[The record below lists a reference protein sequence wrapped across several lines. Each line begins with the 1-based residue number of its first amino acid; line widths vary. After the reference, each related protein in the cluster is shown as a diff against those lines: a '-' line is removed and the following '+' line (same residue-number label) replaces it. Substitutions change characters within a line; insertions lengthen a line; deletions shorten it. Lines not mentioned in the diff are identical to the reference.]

1 MPPAT
6 SPALRRRLLRSSVAI
21 VAFAAF
27 ACHAATVGA
36 QLVGAN
42 LGGVITDQSGGA
54 LPGVTVTVTNRGT
67 GFEHVLVTEADGKF
81 RVVAMQP
88 GAYDVIADL
97 TGFTPQRRQITLTV
111 GADATL
117 NLVLDVGALSET
129 VMVSASA
136 ALVEVTRSQ
145 PSSAVVGDQIAALPV
160 LERNFLSLAQLLPG
174 AAPDQRP
181 NRFSITKFGGAAD
194 QRNSF
199 TTIIDGGD
207 IDDVVQGNPTINLS
221 QDAVQEFKVFRN
233 QFDAQY
239 GNALT
244 AVVAVVSKSGT
255 NQFHGSGYYF
265 GRDDALNAKNAFAR
279 AKPEYQQ
286 GRVGGSVGGPALR
299 NRTFFFTSYEYNDV
313 NDVRI
318 IALPAN
324 NPFASAENGT
334 FPSGKTNHLFN
345 TKVDHRFNDRHSM
358 FARYAFDDQFTL
370 RSGNPS
376 SDSRQGDDFSTTHS
390 VVAEGTSVLSDR
402 LVNSLRVHF
411 LTQNVGTLAHSTAA
425 GVTRPSI
432 STGPGPTWPQ
442 YFPRKK
448 TTVGETVYYTA
459 ARHDIKAGA
468 DYSYSTGSYES
479 HANETGQFTFTTDLP
494 FDVNN
499 RATWPISLVMQ
510 TPGKYSFASS
520 QIALYAQD
528 NWRIADRVRL
538 NLGLRYDYDTD
549 LRHEKFYKDL
559 LANPAYA
566 GIENF
571 VSSDRGNDT
580 NNLQPRVGATWDVF
594 GTTRLVAR
602 AGYGMYVTRNRPY
615 FQMVT
620 QDGTLSSAVR
630 IEDPARLSRYP
641 DINAILGGQSL
652 SEFVSTG
659 ARSVLLLS
667 NDYVLPYQHNFT
679 LGAGW
684 QLTPSSSLDIDLV
697 RGEGRKQLGSVD
709 RNLPASG
716 AISAANPRPV
726 SRFTVVKSIE
736 NFTDSQYD
744 ALEMQFR
751 TRVRGT
757 DSLQVSY
764 TLSRTYLM
772 GVTHY
777 ATFRGTQR
785 TPQEEGY
792 SGQDT
797 RHNLSIA
804 ASTSLPWG
812 FEVSGILKAL
822 SGAPYNVQA
831 GFDLD
836 GDGQTQGDRPRGL
849 PITVGREDVDESLA
863 IINALRATRNLAPVN
878 GDLLKLEPYVSLDG
892 RITKAFAMPGGNS
905 LQLFAEGYNLTN
917 VVNLSSTP
925 NGNIIS
931 TSFLVRNNA
940 ADARQVQFGA
950 RFVF

>member
-1 MPPAT
+1 MTIAAPIA
-6 SPALRRRLLRSSVAI
+6 SPRRLALAIVCGFAALVAPP
-21 VAFAAF
+21 VAFAQ
-27 ACHAATVGA
+27 V
-36 QLVGAN
+36 VGAN
-42 LGGVITDQSGGA
+42 LSGIVTDQSGGA
-54 LPGVTVTVTNRGT
+54 LPGVTVTVTNQGN
-67 GFEHVLVTEADGKF
+67 GFQQVFITEGDGKY
-81 RVVAMQP
+81 RAVALQP
-88 GAYDVIADL
+88 GRYEL
-97 TGFTPQRRQITLTV
+97 TAELSGFTRQSRQLSLTV

-117 NLVLDVGALSET
+117 DLELGVGVLSET
-129 VMVSASA
+129 VMVSGKG

-145 PSSAVVGDQIAALPV
+145 PSSAVVGEQIAALPV

-207 IDDVVQGNPTINLS
+207 IDDVIQGNPTINLS

-255 NQFHGSGYYF
+255 NELHGTGYYF

-279 AKPEYQQ
+279 TKPEYQQ
-286 GRVGGSVGGPALR
+286 ARVGGSVGGPVAH
-299 NRTFFFTSYEYNDV
+299 NKTFLFATYEYNDV

-318 IALPAN
+318 IALPAG
-324 NPFASAENGT
+324 NPFAAAENGT
-334 FPSGKTNHLFN
+334 FPSGRTNHLFN
-345 TKVDHRFNDRHSM
+345 TKLDHRFNDRHSM
-358 FARYAFDDQFTL
+358 FVRYAFDDQFIL
-370 RSGNPS
+370 RNSNAS
-376 SDSRQGDDFSTTHS
+376 SDSRQGDDFSKTHS
-390 VVAEGTSVLSDR
+390 GVAELTSIVSPR

-411 LTQNVGTLAHSTAA
+411 LTQDVGTLTHSTAP
-425 GVTRPSI
+425 GVTRPSVA
-432 STGPGPTWPQ
+432 TGPPPTWPQ
-442 YFPRKK
+442 LFPRKR
-448 TTVGETVYYTA
+448 TTIAETVYFTTP
-459 ARHDIKAGA
+459 RHDIKIGG

-510 TPGKYSFASS
+510 TPGRYSFASG
-520 QIALYAQD
+520 QIALYVQD

-549 LRHEKFYKDL
+549 LRHVKFYESL

-571 VSSDRGNDT
+571 VSNDRGNDT
-580 NNLQPRVGATWDVF
+580 NNLQPRIGATWDVF
-594 GTTRLVAR
+594 GTARVVVR
-602 AGYGMYVTRNRPY
+602 AGYGMYITRNRPY

-630 IEDPARLSRYP
+630 IEDPTRLSRYP

-652 SEFVSTG
+652 TAFVSTG
-659 ARSVLLLS
+659 ARSLYLLS
-667 NDYVLPYQHNFT
+667 DDYVLPYQHNIT
-679 LGAGW
+679 VGAGW
-684 QLTPSSSLDIDLV
+684 QLTASSSLDMDYV
-697 RGEGRKQLGSVD
+697 RGEGRAQLGSTD

-716 AISAANPRPV
+716 AISATNPRPV
-726 SRFTVVKSIE
+726 SRFTVVKMIE
-736 NFTDSQYD
+736 NFTESQYD
-744 ALEMQFR
+744 ALETQFR

-757 DSLQVSY
+757 DSVQVSY
-764 TLSRTYLM
+764 TLSRTYLN
-772 GVTHY
+772 GVSHF
-777 ATFRGTQR
+777 ANFRGTQR

-812 FEVSGILKAL
+812 VDLSGVFRAL

-831 GFDLD
+831 GFDVD
-836 GDGQTQGDRPRGL
+836 GDGQTQGDRPIGL
-849 PITVGREDVDESLA
+849 SITVGRGDVDESLT
-863 IINALRATRNLAPVN
+863 IINALRASRNIAPVSV
-878 GDLLKLEPYVSLDG
+878 DLLALEPYVALDL
-892 RITKAFAMPGGNS
+892 RLTKAFTITAGRE
-905 LQLFAEGYNLTN
+905 LQLFAEAYNMAN
-917 VVNLSSTP
+917 RVNFQSTP
-925 NGNIIS
+925 NGNINS
-931 TSFLVRNNA
+931 TSFLVRSTA
-940 ADARQVQFGA
+940 ADARQIQFGA
-950 RFVF
+950 RFAF

>member
-1 MPPAT
+1 MAFLSPRTLTMVVSAAVVLT
-6 SPALRRRLLRSSVAI
+6 VVSADSAPAL
-21 VAFAAF
+21 
-27 ACHAATVGA
+27 A

-42 LGGVITDQSGGA
+42 LGGVVTDQSGGA
-54 LPGVTVTVTNRGT
+54 LPGVTVTVTNRGN
-67 GFEHVLVTEADGKF
+67 GYQQVFVTEADGKY
-81 RVVAMQP
+81 RAVSLQPGQYEVVAE
-88 GAYDVIADL
+88 L
-97 TGFTPQRRQITLTV
+97 TGFSPQARQLTLTV

-117 NLVLDVGALSET
+117 NIELGVGALQET
-129 VMVSASA
+129 VTVSGA
-136 ALVEVTRSQ
+136 APLVEVTRSQ
-145 PSSAVVGDQIAALPV
+145 PSSTVVGDQIAALPV
-160 LERNFLSLAQLLPG
+160 LERNFLALAQLLPG

-207 IDDVVQGNPTINLS
+207 IDDVIQGNPTINLS

-255 NQFHGSGYYF
+255 NQLHGTGYYF

-279 AKPEYQQ
+279 TKPEYRQA
-286 GRVGGSVGGPALR
+286 RVGGSAGGPLFR

-318 IALPAN
+318 IALPAS
-324 NPFASAENGT
+324 NPFAAAENGT
-334 FPSGKTNHLFN
+334 FPSGRTNHLFN
-345 TKVDHRFNDRHSM
+345 TKIDHRFNDRLSV
-358 FARYAFDDQFTL
+358 FARYAFDDQFIL
-370 RSGNPS
+370 RNGNTT
-376 SDSRQGDDFSTTHS
+376 SDTRQGDDYSTTHS
-390 VVAEGTSVLSDR
+390 IVTEGTAILSDR
-402 LVNSLRVHF
+402 LVNGLRVHF
-411 LTQNVGTLAHSTAA
+411 LTQNVGTNTHSTDP

-432 STGPGPTWPQ
+432 STGPAPTWPQ
-442 YFPRKK
+442 AFPRKK
-448 TTVGETVYYTA
+448 TTVSETLYYTT
-459 ARHDIKAGA
+459 ARHDVKIGG

-479 HANETGQFTFTTDLP
+479 YANNTGQFTFTTDLP

-528 NWRIADRVRL
+528 NWRIADRVRI
-538 NLGLRYDYDTD
+538 NLGLRYDYDSD
-549 LRHEKFYKDL
+549 LRHADFYKSL
-559 LANPAYA
+559 IANPAYA
-566 GIENF
+566 GIEKF
-571 VSSDRGNDT
+571 VSDDRGNDT

-594 GTTRLVAR
+594 GSATFVAR

-630 IEDPARLSRYP
+630 IEDPTRLSRYP

-659 ARSVLLLS
+659 ARSLYLLDD
-667 NDYVLPYQHNFT
+667 DYVLPYQHNFT

-684 QLTPSSSLDIDLV
+684 QITPSASLDVDLV
-697 RGEGRKQLGSVD
+697 RGEGRKQLGSTD

-716 AISAANPRPV
+716 AISATNPRPV
-726 SRFTVVKSIE
+726 SRFTVVKMIE

-744 ALEMQFR
+744 ALEVQLR

-764 TLSRTYLM
+764 TLSRTYLD
-772 GVTHY
+772 GVTHF
-777 ATFRGTQR
+777 ANFRGTQR
-785 TPQEEGY
+785 TPQETGY

-797 RHNLSIA
+797 RHNLSVA
-804 ASTSLPWG
+804 ASSSLPWG
-812 FEVSGILKAL
+812 FELSGILKAL

-836 GDGQTQGDRPRGL
+836 GDGQTQGDRPAGL
-849 PITVGREDVDESLA
+849 PITVGRADVDESLA
-863 IINALRATRNLAPVN
+863 IINTLRASRNLAPVSA
-878 GDLLKLEPYVSLDG
+878 DLLKLEPYVSLDA
-892 RITKAFAMPGGNS
+892 RLTKAIPLRRRNA
-905 LQLFAEGYNLTN
+905 LQLFVEGYNLTN
-917 VVNLSSTP
+917 VVNLQSTP
-925 NGNIIS
+925 NGNINS
-931 TSFLVRNNA
+931 TSFLVRSTA
-940 ADARQVQFGA
+940 ADARQVQIGA
-950 RFVF
+950 RVVF